1 MDREYR
7 VAIVSMSPHQQTMEK
22 AGRAMAE
29 FLSAC
34 ADDDG
39 RTHITSIP
47 VGDATMAV
55 IECLGAKKR
64 PAVENPS

>member
-22 AGRAMAE
+22 AAREMAN
-29 FLSAC
+29 FMSTC
-34 ADDDG
+34 AEDDG
-39 RTHITSIP
+39 RSHITSIP
-47 VGDATMAV
+47 VGYATMAV

-64 PAVENPS
+64 PAVES